1 MEEEGSMTSN
11 TGIERRHVTSAQNT
25 GSENRNVVGRRAAL
39 KVLAAT
45 PFATSLLWTEPEIDQ
60 AAQRAEAV
68 ILSGAVH
75 EPSFFSMAEWRT
87 VRLLSDLIIPR
98 DARSGSATDVGVPE
112 FIDFMMID
120 QPHRQEP
127 MRKGLTWLDAETQ
140 RRYGKRF
147 VDSAAAQQAA
157 LLDEL
162 AWPKMAPA
170 ALKDGVDF
178 FVSFRNYV
186 MTGFFTSKVG
196 VDDLQYIGNTFVPE
210 WNGCPP
216 AAMSKLG
223 VSYHE

>member
-1 MEEEGSMTSN
+1 MEEEGAMT
-11 TGIERRHVTSAQNT
+11 QNT
-25 GSENRNVVGRRAAL
+25 GTELRHEEAAQNAGTERRGVVDRRAAL
-39 KVLAAT
+39 KVLAVT
-45 PFATSLLWTEPEIDQ
+45 PFATSLLFTEPEIDL

-68 ILSGAVH
+68 LLSGVAY
-75 EPSFFSMAEWRT
+75 EPRFFTMAEWRT

-98 DARSGSATDVGVPE
+98 DTRSGSATDVGVPE

-127 MRKGLTWLDAETQ
+127 MRKGLAWLDAETQ

-147 VDSAAAQQAA
+147 VDSDAAQQAA

-162 AWPKMAPA
+162 AWPKKAPA

-196 VDDLQYIGNTFVPE
+196 VEDLQYIGNTIVPE

-223 VSYHE
+223 VSYNE